1 MRGCKPRTGG
11 DAYAR
16 RAGLGRGG
24 LLIGAAL
31 VAGILASW
39 YRPWADSTLSASV
52 SIRTDGTGVAV
63 ERRVSKV
70 FSKGGH
76 SRPSAVVEID
86 LSSLQGELALLE
98 VGGDVGRRGDDEGS
112 TGYVAVS
119 ADVISGEG
127 VTTVEFG
134 GWRPRS
140 EMPFPTGPIGPQA
153 YEVTDETGRR
163 FCYARKGCMWHVL
176 RPPPNAR
183 IRVRLRPVL
192 YEDIEGQP
200 RFALLP
206 VSASARRGTL
216 VGRHSTGG
224 ERPPDIFIYLVDA
237 TRADHLGCYGY
248 ERDTS
253 PHVDEF
259 AADATL
265 YEAAHASSSW
275 TRPSVASL
283 LTGLH
288 PCVHGAVDESAAL
301 PAWPTLLSEALRDAG
316 YATWCVTANP
326 NIDEASGF
334 NQGYDGF
341 MYRSDADA
349 RWVNAQ
355 IQRALDRC
363 DRCDRDDRRDRGD
376 RRDRRDGCDGCE
388 AERPMFLF
396 AHVMEPHAP
405 YAPSRES
412 FARFDRRGEGRCPG
426 WEEALSE
433 LECEAPEERAR
444 GLEHLID
451 RYDAE
456 IFDADRAFGRFLD
469 MLRRAGR
476 FENAL
481 IVFLADHGESLR
493 EHGGMYHGHTLAVQ
507 ELHVPLI
514 VRYPGG
520 RHAGV
525 RVGHRVGLTDI
536 FPAAMA
542 EAGVRPDLRQ
552 STPGRDLS
560 PTASPDPVAS
570 RMYYQL
576 SPLRP
581 ELPTLLGVLD
591 EDGYKRVI
599 APCEPDR
606 REPKRL
612 GLWDTKV
619 DPDEK
624 RNVVDSMPVRAAY
637 GEQLIAGWLAG
648 RLRDRESAPQE
659 APRLVE
665 ATEERRRELRAL
677 GYLQ

>member
-1 MRGCKPRTGG
+1 
-11 DAYAR
+11 
-16 RAGLGRGG
+16 
-24 LLIGAAL
+24 
-31 VAGILASW
+31 
-39 YRPWADSTLSASV
+39 
-52 SIRTDGTGVAV
+52 
-63 ERRVSKV
+63 
-70 FSKGGH
+70 
-76 SRPSAVVEID
+76 
-86 LSSLQGELALLE
+86 
-98 VGGDVGRRGDDEGS
+98 
-112 TGYVAVS
+112 
-119 ADVISGEG
+119 
-127 VTTVEFG
+127 
-134 GWRPRS
+134 
-140 EMPFPTGPIGPQA
+140 
-153 YEVTDETGRR
+153 
-163 FCYARKGCMWHVL
+163 
-176 RPPPNAR
+176 
-183 IRVRLRPVL
+183 
-192 YEDIEGQP
+192 
-200 RFALLP
+200 
-206 VSASARRGTL
+206 
-216 VGRHSTGG
+216 
-224 ERPPDIFIYLVDA
+224 
-237 TRADHLGCYGY
+237 
-248 ERDTS
+248 
-253 PHVDEF
+253 
-259 AADATL
+259 
-265 YEAAHASSSW
+265 
-275 TRPSVASL
+275 
-283 LTGLH
+283 
-288 PCVHGAVDESAAL
+288 VDESDAL

-316 YATWCVTANP
+316 YTTWCVATNP
-326 NIDEASGF
+326 NVDEAAGF
-334 NQGYDGF
+334 DQGYDGF
-341 MYRSDADA
+341 IARSDADA
-349 RWVNAQ
+349 GWVNAQ
-355 IQRALDRC
+355 IQSALDRC
-363 DRCDRDDRRDRGD
+363 G
-376 RRDRRDGCDGCE
+376 

-396 AHVMEPHAP
+396 AHIMEPHAP

-412 FARFDRRGEGRCPG
+412 FARFDRRGDGRCPG

-433 LECEAPEERAR
+433 LEREAPEERAR

-481 IVFLADHGESLR
+481 IVFLADHGESFR
-493 EHGGMYHGHTLAVQ
+493 GHGGLYHGHTLAVQ

-520 RHAGV
+520 RHAGI
-525 RVGHRVGLTDI
+525 RVVHRVGLTDI
-536 FPAAMA
+536 FPAAIT
-542 EAGVRPDLRQ
+542 EAGVRPNPRQ
-552 STPGRDLS
+552 SAPGRDLS

-624 RNVVDSMPVRAAY
+624 RNVVDSMPVRSAY

>member
-1 MRGCKPRTGG
+1 MEGMRGSKSRTGG
-11 DAYAR
+11 DAYAH

-31 VAGILASW
+31 VAGIFASW

-86 LSSLQGELALLE
+86 LGSLQGELSLLQ
-98 VGGDVGRRGDDEGS
+98 VRGDVARRGDDEGS

-119 ADVISGEG
+119 ADMISGEG
-127 VTTVEFG
+127 VTPVEFG
-134 GWRPRS
+134 GWHARR

-153 YEVTDETGRR
+153 YEVTDEMGRR
-163 FCYARKGCMWHVL
+163 FCYARKGSVWHVL

-192 YEDIEGQP
+192 YEDIEGQAQ
-200 RFALLP
+200 FALLP
-206 VSASARRGTL
+206 VRASARRATP
-216 VGRHSTGG
+216 VGRQSTGG
-224 ERPPDIFIYLVDA
+224 EWPPDIFIYLVDA

-265 YEAAHASSSW
+265 YEAAHAPSSW
-275 TRPSVASL
+275 TKPSVASL

-288 PCVHGAVDESAAL
+288 PSVHGAVDESDAL
-301 PAWPTLLSEALRDAG
+301 PAWPTLLSEALRDEG
-316 YATWCVTANP
+316 YTTWCVTTNP
-326 NIDEASGF
+326 NVNDAAGF

-341 MYRSDADA
+341 IYRNDEDAG
-349 RWVNAQ
+349 WVNAK
-355 IQRALDRC
+355 IQGVLDRC
-363 DRCDRDDRRDRGD
+363 D
-376 RRDRRDGCDGCE
+376 
-388 AERPMFLF
+388 AQRPVFLF
-396 AHVMEPHAP
+396 AHLMDAHAP
-405 YAPSRES
+405 YAPTRAS
-412 FARFDRRGEGRCPG
+412 FARFDRRGDGRCPG
-426 WEEALSE
+426 WDEALSE
-433 LECEAPEERAR
+433 LECEAPGALAR
-444 GLEHLID
+444 GTQHLID

-481 IVFLADHGESLR
+481 IVFLADHGESFR
-493 EHGGMYHGHTLAVQ
+493 EHGGLYHGCTLAV
-507 ELHVPLI
+507 EVLHVPLI

-520 RHAGV
+520 RHAGI

-536 FPAAMA
+536 FPAAIA
-542 EAGVRPDLRQ
+542 EAGVRPHLRQ
-552 STPGRDLS
+552 SAPGRDLS

-576 SPLRP
+576 SPFRP

-648 RLRDRESAPQE
+648 RLRDRESVPQE

-677 GYLQ
+677 GYLH